1 MQRSP
6 IGFPLRLL
14 FALLAIGLPGI
25 AAAQDMPPVLAPLTT
40 PPAASPSPLPA
51 PVATAV
57 IPPAQVVVAPPVLAK
72 KPRIVA
78 AAHPAPAHHRVKT
91 AALNKRLV
99 VAHEHATEHAAIH
112 RVALRRSEPRFP
124 TVAAAPEPG
133 IPYGTAVPPPGYY
146 APGPRE
152 RLVYGGPPPGI
163 YGGWGGYR
171 GRSPYYP

>member
-14 FALLAIGLPGI
+14 FALLAIGLPGV
-25 AAAQDMPPVLAPLTT
+25 AAAQDMPPVLAPLAT
-40 PPAASPSPLPA
+40 PPAASPSPPPA

-57 IPPAQVVVAPPVLAK
+57 IPPARVVVASPVTAK

-78 AAHPAPAHHRVKT
+78 AVHPAPTHHRVKI
-91 AALNKRLV
+91 AALNKRLA
-99 VAHEHATEHAAIH
+99 VAHEHAAIH
-112 RVALRRSEPRFP
+112 HVALRRSEPRFP
-124 TVAAAPEPG
+124 RMAAAVPEPG
-133 IPYGTAVPPPGYY
+133 IPYGTVVPPPGYY